1 MAFKM
6 NYKKGGFPFKSA
18 FKQVPT
24 FVGTGAIKDLVAP
37 LGEMSSYEKRKLI
50 EKGKKVKKDR
60 QDEEEFKKNLKENP
74 EDYYKLPEAETDNT
88 RTNIRVYE

>member
-24 FVGTGAIKDLVAP
+24 FVGTGAIKDLVRRRP
-37 LGEMSSYEKRKLI
+37 LGEMSEYETRKLI
-50 EKGKKVKKDR
+50 EKGKKAKKKR
-60 QDEEEFKKNLKENP
+60 QDEEEFKKDLNTKVKFE
-74 EDYYKLPEAETDNT
+74 LPTAPADNT

>member
-24 FVGTGAIKDLVAP
+24 FVGTGTIKDLVAP
-37 LGEMSSYEKRKLI
+37 LGEMSAYERRKLI
-50 EKGKKVKKDR
+50 EKGKKAKKDR
-60 QDEEEFKKNLKENP
+60 ENEEEFKKDLNTKVKFE
-74 EDYYKLPEAETDNT
+74 LPTAPADNT
-88 RTNIRVYE
+88 RTNIRVHE